1 VDERPGRR
9 LVERADED
17 VQVLPE
23 AFADLVLVLEAAM
36 EEGHEVGR
44 RDLVAQDLR
53 HFVQR
58 RGQAPPDLHLG
69 LIGELEVVGP
79 QEWPALASGG

>member
-1 VDERPGRR
+1 
-9 LVERADED
+9 
-17 VQVLPE
+17 
-23 AFADLVLVLEAAM
+23 M